1 MVSAIQYVAPSFM
14 LILDDCIHSTTPIKT
29 MALTSWAKRSPSNTS
44 VVAFVLILGIAFN
57 LYYRDRPSAN
67 NVSDNGSA
75 IAEVNASSKVK
86 AFLKMI
92 RWAEGTDGK
101 DGYRMMFT
109 GAKFDNGFADHPRQI
124 MCTEDK
130 SLCSDAAMAFQFL
143 STTWDTKA
151 NKFKFKDASPKNQY
165 IAAIDLLNDVGA
177 IALIEKDDIA
187 GAIAASSPIWA
198 SLPKYN
204 GDLKGVYNQS
214 VKPMPALLQRYKEA
228 LEASK

>member
-1 MVSAIQYVAPSFM
+1 MPV
-14 LILDDCIHSTTPIKT
+14 LDDRLYPSTSIKT
-29 MALTSWAKRSPSNTS
+29 MSLTSWSKRSPSNTS
-44 VVAFVLILGIAFN
+44 VILVVLIAGISLN
-57 LYYRDRPSAN
+57 LYYRDRPNTEAVTN
-67 NVSDNGSA
+67 ISDNGSA
-75 IAEVNASSKVK
+75 IAEVNASPKVK
-86 AFLKMI
+86 AFLKMV
-92 RWAEGTDGK
+92 RWAEGTDGE

-165 IAAIDLLNDVGA
+165 IAAIDLLNDVDA

-187 GAIAASSPIWA
+187 GAIAKASPIWA
-198 SLPKYN
+198 SLPKYD

-228 LEASK
+228 LEAQK